1 MNGMRNLLDRYRLF
15 LQFVERGEVFLG
27 ILMISAIVVCI
38 FSQVFSRYALGRPL
52 VWVEELSTYCF
63 IWGTFLGASIG
74 LKQARHIKIRVISSL
89 LPEGVHRWISCFIYL
104 CIAIFCFVMIGQ
116 GIRAMAIES
125 MQHTIALPIRLSRK
139 YFYSWP
145 LTLASAS
152 MFLTSLYYLVMEGIR
167 QLTAGS
173 PMPEDQ
179 GDQER

>member
-1 MNGMRNLLDRYRLF
+1 MNGMKNLLERYRLF
-15 LQFVERGEVFLG
+15 LQIVERGEIFLG
-27 ILMISAIVVCI
+27 ILMISTIVVCI

-52 VWVEELSTYCF
+52 VWVEEVSTYCF

-89 LPEGVHRWISCFIYL
+89 LPENIQRWLSLFIYL

-116 GIRAMAIES
+116 GIRAMGIES

-145 LTLASAS
+145 LTLACAS
-152 MFLTSLYYLVMEGIR
+152 MFLTSLYYLALEGIR
-167 QLTAGS
+167 QLPPG
-173 PMPEDQ
+173 PPVPEDQ
-179 GDQER
+179 GDENR